1 MISCR
6 YSLHGHPEFGEVEVI
21 FTIST
26 FPIDGFVI
34 LVFGGIF
41 SISIIN
47 DSDKLNGFVTHCA
60 HEGHPRYHYF
70 PHTLWEMYTI
80 QQEVMIPVCCG
91 GVLYYTLWYT
101 LTSSTIDYTL

>member
-1 MISCR
+1 MIFSWD
-6 YSLHGHPEFGEVEVI
+6 SLHGHPEFGEVEVI

-47 DSDKLNGFVTHCA
+47 DSDKLNGFVTQ
-60 HEGHPRYHYF
+60 EKT
-70 PHTLWEMYTI
+70 HTHSSKSENKKEKI
-80 QQEVMIPVCCG
+80 SSEKRG
-91 GVLYYTLWYT
+91 GKK
-101 LTSSTIDYTL
+101 